1 MRHAAATSDP
11 QLALKVARAER
22 VRDEGRDEAG
32 AAETRRWKIEVKAAV
47 NDWMSANLGEIRT
60 ALALGKP
67 SRVGPSRWS
76 VPLVVKRGRSIRNVG
91 EVLLDDRLEVILAP
105 QGKALAQAVHQA
117 TKHGVAIMERN
128 VRWSPGDS
136 GLFYGDGIAG
146 AASLADKSVDL
157 LLTDPP
163 YSISNAYT
171 CEKQIPRRLR
181 TNGGDFIMP
190 KGDFGTWD
198 RDFNPKSWTDVIVP
212 KVRGWAVIFCAQAQ
226 IGEYVEI
233 LKSHGFNAVGTIVWH
248 KTNPVP
254 FNTRF
259 KPVNAW
265 EAGVIGKRPGTKFHG
280 RGTVHNVFTYKSP
293 SPQNRIHPTQ
303 KPLGLFREL
312 TQLFSQPGDLILDPF
327 AGSATTACAALELR
341 RKVIAFE
348 SDERHYMA
356 ACERL
361 SATQLSI

>member
-1 MRHAAATSDP
+1 MRHATSTSDP
-11 QLALKVARAER
+11 QLALKVAQGKR
-22 VRDEGRDEAG
+22 VRHERHDEAD
-32 AAETRRWKIEVKAAV
+32 AAETRQWKIGVKAAV
-47 NDWMSANLGEIRT
+47 NDWMSANLGEVRT

-76 VPLVVKRGRSIRNVG
+76 VPLVVKRGRAIRNVG
-91 EVLLDDRLEVILAP
+91 EVLLDDGLKVILAP
-105 QGKALAQAVHQA
+105 QCEALAEAVHQA
-117 TKHGVAIMERN
+117 TKRGVVNKERN
-128 VRWSPGDS
+128 VRPAGDF
-136 GLFYGDGIAG
+136 GLFHGDGIEG
-146 AASLADKSVDL
+146 AANLANKSVDL

-198 RDFNPKSWTDVIVP
+198 RDFNPKSWTDIVVP
-212 KVRGWAVIFCAQAQ
+212 KVRGWAVVFCAQAQ

-265 EAGVIGKRPGTKFHG
+265 EAGVIGKRPGTKFYG
-280 RGTVHNVFTYKSP
+280 SGTVHNVFTYKSP

-303 KPLGLFREL
+303 KPLGLIREL
-312 TQLFSQPGDLILDPF
+312 TRLFSQQGDLVLDPF
-327 AGSATTACAALELR
+327 AGSATTVCAALELR